1 MSTPTAALLLIGSE
15 LLSGKVKE
23 ANLHPLAEVLFSHGV
38 KLCRG
43 VAVADDHEAIVAEVN
58 ALSKSH
64 TWLFT
69 SGGVGPT
76 HDDITM
82 EAIAAARAQSV
93 IAHPVL
99 KRMLEQRYGA
109 RCTEAHLRMA
119 QTPEGCILEGSHGTL
134 EANTEPGEWPAVRLE
149 NIWIFPGV
157 PEAFRMKL
165 EILASFLKRSG
176 ARTGFVSL
184 SVLCAVEET
193 ALVPAIDAIVAA
205 FPKLSIG
212 SYPKW
217 FDPSYKTKITFDG
230 TELEEAQKASELF
243 IKRVG
248 PELAWLAKN
257 DD

>member
-1 MSTPTAALLLIGSE
+1 MATPTAALLLIGSE

-23 ANLHPLAEVLFSHGV
+23 ANLHPLAELLFAHGV
-38 KLCRG
+38 KLCRV
-43 VAVADDHEAIVAEVN
+43 VAVADDHEAIVAEAN
-58 ALSKSH
+58 ALSESH

-82 EAIAAARAQSV
+82 VALAASRSRTITV
-93 IAHPVL
+93 HPVL
-99 KRMLEQRYGA
+99 RKMIEQRYGA

-119 QTPEGCILEGSHGTL
+119 RAPEGCALEGSQGTL
-134 EANTEPGEWPAVRLE
+134 EQNAEPEEWPAVRLE

-176 ARTGFVSL
+176 VQQGFVSL
-184 SVLCAVEET
+184 SVYCSVEES
-193 ALVPAIDAIVAA
+193 ALVPAIDAIVAE

-243 IKRVG
+243 IKRIG
-248 PELAWLAKN
+248 PDCAWMAKN